1 MPTTDPDSPD
11 SCKSITSRST
21 DVYEIRIKG
30 ILDDHW
36 RPWFAGMT
44 IKADT
49 YYDGGQ
55 GCTFIIGPLADQPAL
70 HGVLE
75 RIRDLNLTLISVRRL
90 SEGPEATGEIAA
102 VPPCEA
108 DGNDTP

>member
-1 MPTTDPDSPD
+1 MPTTDPDPLEPRR
-11 SCKSITSRST
+11 SITSPHT
-21 DVYEIRIKG
+21 DVYEIRIRG

-36 RPWFAGMT
+36 QPWFEGMT
-44 IKADT
+44 LKADVS
-49 YYDGGQ
+49 YDGGQ

-90 SEGPEATGEIAA
+90 SEGPEPTGEIAGA
-102 VPPCEA
+102 SPPDA
-108 DGNDTP
+108 DGNDMP